1 VRGCTL
7 QSLPGVCVRG
17 PESGRWRFECTF
29 IPVDPRQGS
38 GTLRSHTVHDD
49 GRGALEWYPLLIS
62 PSSTTAVLL
71 GALAALSLS
80 RSMDVAPRVKRPQ
93 WLLEGWCP
101 VHSTLLW
108 VGVDWGGVFKSEG

>member
-1 VRGCTL
+1 MTGGGHWSGIPYSS
-7 QSLPGVCVRG
+7 SL
-17 PESGRWRFECTF
+17 
-29 IPVDPRQGS
+29 
-38 GTLRSHTVHDD
+38 
-49 GRGALEWYPLLIS
+49 
-62 PSSTTAVLL
+62 SSTTAVLL